1 MLQAESLSA
10 NSAYSSSVMR
20 VLTTRLRCGVL
31 YRFRMVK
38 PPFCAWCPLTNRRK
52 TGCEAEL
59 FLKNPKK
66 YFEGFLSGA
75 SRISRVWGRHS
86 PTRFPQGQNERK
98 ANFGTAVESCSKKST
113 LRLGVLFAQFLLL
126 CPTTDNLQFCQTERQ
141 TFFNAAHF
149 RRNGRKKSSKPFS
162 DLLLVCAA
170 VMGGGYSV
178 VSGGDTRLKRN
189 LNNAFSSVSVMK
201 SSASLSACPL
211 IREA

>member
-1 MLQAESLSA
+1 MTGVQTCALPILAYEKDLFSWIRSSVIGQNPVGVSPFWNSSISLAAPVMACRINSAWLMLQAESLSA

-98 ANFGTAVESCSKKST
+98 ANFGTAVESCSVT
-113 LRLGVLFAQFLLL
+113 AADCPCLVFPYIERTGRGFRPAVCYLFLL
-126 CPTTDNLQFCQTERQ
+126 
-141 TFFNAAHF
+141 
-149 RRNGRKKSSKPFS
+149 S
-162 DLLLVCAA
+162 
-170 VMGGGYSV
+170 
-178 VSGGDTRLKRN
+178 
-189 LNNAFSSVSVMK
+189 
-201 SSASLSACPL
+201 
-211 IREA
+211 I